1 MNGRRLLRLTLGVFV
16 VVFLVG
22 AANIGAAALWTAP
35 ALPLAATANV
45 ATATVSA
52 GGGSATTFEYKFSA
66 ATLPANQSPAI
77 VPFTFQNTGTS
88 PLTFGVAVT
97 TTGTHPAT
105 AVSLTYWLGTGAAG
119 VCAASVPG
127 SGTTVGTLASTPSLP
142 GAFSSVAPGTTL
154 TLCAATRLST
164 SVAQSQGL
172 SLTASFALT
181 GSVGLWTATAG
192 TTPGF
197 TQSVYRIGP
206 PTDLQCANVTILGVG
221 DVARFSWAQVTGAT
235 TYTVSRTVS
244 GTTTVITTVAQ
255 PSGSTRPQVDI
266 GSVQLGLSTVLSA
279 GSIPITITANETTYG
294 TTSTGVTRNA
304 NYSVLLN
311 VTCGT

>member
-1 MNGRRLLRLTLGVFV
+1 MLRLTFGVFAL
-16 VVFLVG
+16 VFLLG
-22 AANIGAAALWTAP
+22 ATHLGAAALWSAAP
-35 ALPLAATANV
+35 VPLAATVNA

-52 GGGSATTFEYKFSA
+52 SGGSGTTFEYKFST
-66 ATLPANQSPAI
+66 ATLPPNQTPAI

-88 PLTFGVAVT
+88 PLAFAVGVT
-97 TTGTHPAT
+97 TSGTLSA
-105 AVSLTYWLGTGAAG
+105 ANVSLTYWLGTGAAG
-119 VCAASVPG
+119 VCASSVPG
-127 SGTTVGTLASTPSLP
+127 TGTSVGTLASTPSLP
-142 GAFSSVAPGTTL
+142 SAFSAVAPGTTL
-154 TLCAATRLST
+154 TLCAATKLST
-164 SVAQSQGL
+164 TVAQSQGQ

-181 GSVGLWTATAG
+181 GTAGLWTATAG

-206 PTDLQCANVTILGVG
+206 PTALQCANVTIIGVG
-221 DVARFSWAQVTGAT
+221 DVARFSWAQVPSAT
-235 TYTVSRTVS
+235 SYTVSRTVS

-266 GSVQLGLSTVLSA
+266 GSLQLGLSTVLTA

-294 TTSTGVTRNA
+294 TTSTAVTRNA